1 MIEPMA
7 PHRFGLPDVEGRG
20 WLLFDAVAT
29 AVFVVVAAAAA
40 AFPDTF
46 ELAAAVVALVLFAI
60 GIVVFFLGFLIGV
73 DRSRTE
79 EVSVVGLYLLT
90 GGVAPVPVKRWLLGL
105 LALQVVVALV
115 TAVVQ
120 PFTALAFG
128 ILVPMFGLAITGR
141 WAAEYGAFDARAV
154 LRTKRTV
161 TRSQRPADEE
171 GSSRA

>member
-1 MIEPMA
+1 MSKTFKRTINVELPVDETVELLTDPEFQA
-7 PHRFGLPDVEGRG
+7 AKEKAQGALDASFRETSRDEHRLVAELHVTQYARG
-20 WLLFDAVAT
+20 KT
-29 AVFVVVAAAAA
+29 
-40 AFPDTF
+40 
-46 ELAAAVVALVLFAI
+46 
-60 GIVVFFLGFLIGV
+60 GV
-73 DRSRTE
+73 DRSRTD
-79 EVSVVGLYLLT
+79 EVSVVGLYLVT

-115 TAVVQ
+115 AAVVQ

-141 WAAEYGAFDARAV
+141 WAAEYGAFDSRAV